1 MSNRRFIVKFY
12 PHIKLMIKSD
22 KNLGLLDNLCL
33 KLVSRFEH
41 VLRLV
46 LLCKL
51 IGGSVV
57 FDSEFVSAVSG
68 GGDGEL
74 GEPGRGEDGG

>member
-1 MSNRRFIVKFY
+1 
-12 PHIKLMIKSD
+12 MIKSD

-57 FDSEFVSAVSG
+57 FDSDVVAAVSG

>member
-1 MSNRRFIVKFY
+1 
-12 PHIKLMIKSD
+12 MIKSD
-22 KNLGLLDNLCL
+22 KNLGVLDNLCL
-33 KLVSRFEH
+33 KLRVSRFEH

-57 FDSEFVSAVSG
+57 FDSDVVDAVPAVSG
-68 GGDGEL
+68 GGEGEL